1 MKLRKMKLRKME
13 AGEVCQPVMDDY
25 IMGCCDCGLQH
36 RVKFR
41 AIEVTN
47 QLGDE
52 EFEYTELDPEKY
64 RVEMTQWRHSEN
76 SNMQEV
82 RRLVAAL
89 TQMEHCDCGCPKASK
104 PIMQKPVVYFAVL
117 NEIKRLLD
125 NLQ

>member
-1 MKLRKMKLRKME
+1 MSLRKME
-13 AGEVCQPVMDDY
+13 AGEACQPIMDDY

-41 AIEVTN
+41 AIEVTK
-47 QLGDE
+47 QLEGGD
-52 EFEYTELDPEKY
+52 FEYTELDPEKY

-82 RRLVAAL
+82 RELVEAL
-89 TQMEHCDCGCPKASK
+89 TQMQPCDCGCPKGE
-104 PIMQKPVVYFAVL
+104 KPVLLKPAVYSAAL
-117 NEIKRLLD
+117 HEIKRLLE